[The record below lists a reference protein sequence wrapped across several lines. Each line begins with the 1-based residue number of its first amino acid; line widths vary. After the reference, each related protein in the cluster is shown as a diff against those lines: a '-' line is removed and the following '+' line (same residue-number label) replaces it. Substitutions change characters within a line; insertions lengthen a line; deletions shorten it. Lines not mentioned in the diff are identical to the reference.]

1 MSTAVVVEKKEEK
14 VEKIEA
20 RKSRRIAST
29 GNYAAAYAAS
39 DSDIDVAAVYPI
51 TPQVQIAEKLAE
63 LIANGELEAE
73 MIHVESE
80 HSAMSAAVAAA
91 ATGARAF
98 TATSSQGL
106 ELMHEILWIASS
118 LRQPVV
124 MALATRAL
132 SAPINI
138 WNDYS
143 DAMSARD
150 TGWIIIFS
158 ENVQEVYDNI
168 LQAFY
173 IAEHPDVLLPVM
185 VTLDGYILSHTVEA
199 LIRHY
204 REDVLE
210 YAPKRKRGYR
220 PVLDPDNPITMGTL
234 ATPSYYYEIKRQ
246 QVEAVRNSPRVI
258 LEAAKRFE
266 KFFGRSYGL
275 IEEYMMDDARY
286 AIVSL
291 GATSSL
297 VKAAVNRL
305 REQGVKAGMVKIRVY
320 RPFPADE
327 VAKAL
332 EGVEAVGVLDRAVA
346 FGAPVEGPL
355 FNDVLVTLYTRG
367 IVKPMVSFV
376 HGLGGRDI
384 FVREV
389 MEMYRI
395 LEDYASR
402 KETTKKT
409 IFIGVRE

>member
-1 MSTAVVVEKKEEK
+1 MAVAVEEK
-14 VEKIEA
+14 AKGLEGRGPAKY
-20 RKSRRIAST
+20 RRMAST
-29 GNYAAAYAAS
+29 GNYAAAYAAA

-63 LIANGELEAE
+63 MIANGELEAE

-80 HSAMSAAVAAA
+80 HSAMSAVVAAA

-150 TGWIIIFS
+150 TGWIILFS

-204 REDVLE
+204 REDVLD

-246 QVEAVRNSPRVI
+246 QVEAVRNAPRTVV
-258 LEAAKRFE
+258 EAGERFE
-266 KFFGRSYGL
+266 KFFGRRYGL
-275 IEEYMMDDARY
+275 IEEYMMDDAEY

-291 GATSSL
+291 GATASL

-305 REQGVKAGMVKIRVY
+305 REEGVKAGMVKIRLY

-332 EGVEAVGVLDRAVA
+332 ENVEAVGVLDRAVA

-355 FNDVLVTLYTRG
+355 FSDVLVSLYTRG
-367 IVKPMVSFV
+367 IAKPMVSFV

-389 MEMYRI
+389 VEMYRV
-395 LEDYASR
+395 LEKHAASR
-402 KETTKKT
+402 ETTRRT